1 MPAQVA
7 TRHRASRGRTR
18 INPYTRRNRIVA
30 LDDDIRELVRSRV
43 AIKTDDPGT
52 RAYFDPWTDGCEYL
66 DDSLFTDIKARLK
79 QKRTKVTP
87 AAFLRAF
94 AQAAETSE
102 QHLRVLALI
111 HDFVRDVE
119 DKGYVTQP
127 TLRRHAGTWLWCV
140 VATDI
145 VTVTCECG
153 CGDYKIRPSCTLV
166 NMGSEINMIPAG
178 IVRLQVP
185 IDYVSYYA
193 IRKS

>member
-1 MPAQVA
+1 MPVQVA
-7 TRHRASRGRTR
+7 TRRRTR
-18 INPYTRRNRIVA
+18 IRPYTRRNRTVA

-43 AIKTDDPGT
+43 AIKTDDQGA
-52 RAYFDPWTDGCEYL
+52 RAYFDPWTDNCEHL
-66 DDSLFTDIKARLK
+66 DDALFADIKAQLT
-79 QKRTKVTP
+79 QKRTQVTP
-87 AAFLRAF
+87 SAFLRAF
-94 AQAAETSE
+94 TQTAETSE

-111 HDFVRDVE
+111 RDFVRDVE

-127 TLRRHAGTWLWCV
+127 TLRRYTGTWLWCV

-145 VTVTCECG
+145 VSVNCECG

-166 NMGSEINMIPAG
+166 NMGSEVNVIPAG